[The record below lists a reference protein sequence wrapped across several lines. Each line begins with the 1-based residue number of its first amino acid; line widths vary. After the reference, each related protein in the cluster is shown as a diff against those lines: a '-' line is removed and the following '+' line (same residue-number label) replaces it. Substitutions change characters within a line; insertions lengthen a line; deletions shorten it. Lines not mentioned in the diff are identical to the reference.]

1 MKKFISAICVIAL
14 MMPSTL
20 STFAD
25 AGTADNLSGQQA
37 VVVDVAD
44 STENAAET
52 ETETV
57 VETESASVVSTEKAS
72 DTKATSD
79 TSKASET
86 ETMDETEDEPEVDP
100 QYADDPQYWK
110 EMKKQYSTA
119 IMSAVPDEYIH
130 NSRFNN
136 GYTIH
141 YGVDVS
147 SWQEDI
153 DWAKAKADG
162 VEFAIIRAGYRGW
175 GSAGNPGK
183 VRT

>member
-20 STFAD
+20 SAFAD

-44 STENAAET
+44 STEDAAET

-100 QYADDPQYWK
+100 Q
-110 EMKKQYSTA
+110 
-119 IMSAVPDEYIH
+119 
-130 NSRFNN
+130 
-136 GYTIH
+136 
-141 YGVDVS
+141 
-147 SWQEDI
+147 
-153 DWAKAKADG
+153 
-162 VEFAIIRAGYRGW
+162 
-175 GSAGNPGK
+175 
-183 VRT
+183 

>member
-20 STFAD
+20 SAFAD

-44 STENAAET
+44 STEDAAET

-110 EMKKQYSTA
+110 EMKKQYGVAT
-119 IMSAVPDEYIH
+119 MSAVPSGIFMILDLRQDV
-130 NSRFNN
+130 RFIMVWMYPVIRKILIGQRQRTMGLNLLLSVPD
-136 GYTIH
+136 T
-141 YGVDVS
+141 
-147 SWQEDI
+147 ED
-153 DWAKAKADG
+153 G
-162 VEFAIIRAGYRGW
+162 EGRQSGQG
-175 GSAGNPGK
+175 
-183 VRT
+183 